1 MPALIPPRRPG
12 SRRAAALLA
21 LALCSAAAAPMIL
34 PAALA
39 QEATTEALPAL
50 LADSIFINAD
60 QTLTAEGSVEVL
72 YKGQRLTAS
81 RLTYDQAT
89 NRLKLEGPITIDD
102 GKGTVFLAD
111 EGDLSADFRD
121 GILKSARL
129 VLQDQLQIA
138 ATEIDRVGG
147 RYTQLSRVR
156 ASTCQVCPTNPTP
169 LWEIR
174 AQRVVHDEEERQ
186 LYFDHAQFRIAGLP
200 VAYFPRLRMPDPTV
214 DRATGFLLP
223 SIRSSSELGFGL
235 KLPYFIAI
243 GDSRDLTV
251 TPYVTAKGAVSTDLR
266 YRQAF
271 SNGTLTLQGAY
282 SRDDIFPDQ
291 ARGYLFGDGRFTLAN
306 GYIAGFTL
314 ETVSDD
320 SYLLDYGLDE
330 QDRLAS
336 DVYLSRI
343 KRDLAF
349 DARLTHYNSLRAGDS
364 DPILP
369 GLVAGVSYER
379 RFTPDL
385 IGGQGTLRFDLL
397 GVNRSSTSL
406 IDSNADGVIDG
417 RDVGRL
423 TFGVDWRRQTV
434 LSNGMVLGV
443 AAGLNGALYRI
454 GQDPT
459 FGASVSRMTP
469 TLAVDLRWP
478 WVKSASGGHSS
489 QVIEPVLQLV
499 WSDASNTSVPNEE
512 SSLVEFDEGNLFS
525 FSRFPGSDLY
535 ESGLR
540 ANIGVNWTR
549 KDPDGWTL
557 GVTAGRV
564 LRSEDLGQFSTGS
577 RLSGTR
583 SDWLLAMQ
591 IRADNGLSV
600 TNRALF
606 DDSLEFSKNELRLSF
621 GQQRYSLAGNYV
633 WLVADP
639 AEGRPL
645 ATSELALDA
654 ALRLSDSWVVT
665 GTGRY
670 DFTANQAA
678 RAGVGLQFRSECALV
693 DLSLS
698 RRFTSSTSVRPTTEL
713 SLSVNL
719 NGFGTGSDGRQYR
732 KSCGG

>member
-1 MPALIPPRRPG
+1 MPASFLSRPQRIIALIAIAIGAVTLPPVAGLLPT
-12 SRRAAALLA
+12 AAVQ
-21 LALCSAAAAPMIL
+21 
-34 PAALA
+34 A
-39 QEATTEALPAL
+39 QETTSDLPAL

-60 QTLTAEGSVEVL
+60 QTLTAEGAVEVL

-81 RLTYDQAT
+81 RLTYDQTT

-111 EGDLSADFRD
+111 EGDLSADFHD

-138 ATEIDRVGG
+138 AREIERVEG

-174 AQRVVHDEEERQ
+174 ARRVVHDQETRQ
-186 LYFDHAQFRIAGLP
+186 LYYDHAQFRVMGLP

-214 DRATGFLLP
+214 ERATGFLLP
-223 SIRSSSELGFGL
+223 SIRSSSELGLGI

-243 GDSRDLTV
+243 GDSRDLTI
-251 TPYVTAKGAVSTDLR
+251 TPYVTTKGAATVALR

-271 SNGTLTLQGAY
+271 ANGSIGFSGAY
-282 SRDDIFPDQ
+282 SRDDIFPGDT
-291 ARGYLFGDGRFTLAN
+291 RGFLFGEGQLSFSDD
-306 GYIAGFTL
+306 YVAGFTL

-320 SYLLDYGLDE
+320 SYLLDYGVDE

-336 DVYLSRI
+336 DIYVTRI

-349 DARLTHYNSLRAGDS
+349 DARLTHYNSLRAGDDNS
-364 DPILP
+364 ILP
-369 GLVAGVSYER
+369 GLVAGISYAR
-379 RFTPDL
+379 RFTPDR
-385 IGGQGTLRFDLL
+385 IGGQGTLRFDLMGL
-397 GVNRSSTSL
+397 NRSSTAL
-406 IDSNADGVIDG
+406 IDSNGDGVTDG
-417 RDVGRL
+417 RDVARL
-423 TFGVDWRRQTV
+423 TMGLDWRRQAV
-434 LSNGMVLGV
+434 LGNGMVLGV
-443 AAGLNGALYRI
+443 SGALNGAFYSV
-454 GQDPT
+454 GQDPAFPDT
-459 FGASVSRMTP
+459 ISRVTP

-478 WVKSASGGHSS
+478 WVKPGRGGHST
-489 QVIEPVLQLV
+489 QIIEPVVQLI
-499 WSDASNTSVPNEE
+499 WSRESGTSVPNED
-512 SSLVEFDEGNLFS
+512 SGLVEFDEGNLFS
-525 FSRFPGSDLY
+525 FSRFPGSDIY

-540 ANIGVNWTR
+540 ANLGLSWTR
-549 KDPDGWTL
+549 KDPAGWSL

-564 LRSEDLGQFSTGS
+564 VRSEDLGQFSTGS

-591 IRADNGLSV
+591 LRSDNGLSV

-606 DDSLEFSKNELRLSF
+606 DDSFDFSKNELRLAF
-621 GQQRYSLAGNYV
+621 GQPRYSVAANYV

-639 AEGRPL
+639 AEGRPT
-645 ATSELALDA
+645 ATSELVLDA
-654 ALRLSDSWVVT
+654 GVHLTDGWRMT

-670 DFTANQAA
+670 DFVANRAA
-678 RAGVGLQFRSECALV
+678 RAGVGFEYRSECALV

-698 RRFTSSTSVRPTTEL
+698 RRFTSSTSVRPTTEF

-719 NGFGTGSDGRQYR
+719 NGFGTGTDGRQFR

>member
-1 MPALIPPRRPG
+1 MAPLDTLSLRTL
-12 SRRAAALLA
+12 SRRATALLA
-21 LALCSAAAAPMIL
+21 LALASATAAPVLL
-34 PAALA
+34 PAAFA
-39 QEATTEALPAL
+39 QEATEEALPAL

-72 YKGQRLTAS
+72 YKGQHLTAS
-81 RLTYDQAT
+81 RLIYDQAT
-89 NRLKLEGPITIDD
+89 NRLKLEGPITIND

-111 EGDLSADFRD
+111 EGELSADFRD
-121 GILKSARL
+121 GILKSARI

-138 ATEIDRVGG
+138 AREINRVEG

-174 AQRVVHDEEERQ
+174 ARRVVHDQETRQ
-186 LYFDHAQFRIAGLP
+186 LYYDHAQFRVAGLP
-200 VAYFPRLRMPDPTV
+200 IAYFPRLRMPDPTV

-223 SIRSSSELGFGL
+223 SVRSSSELGFGL

-251 TPYVTAKGAVSTDLR
+251 TPYLTTKGAVSSELR

-271 SNGTLTLQGAY
+271 SNGTLNLTGAY

-291 ARGYLFGDGRFTLAN
+291 SRGYLFGNGQFGLAN
-306 GYIAGFTL
+306 GYVTGFHI

-320 SYLLDYGLDE
+320 SYLLDYGIDE
-330 QDRLAS
+330 KDRLAS
-336 DVYLSRI
+336 DIYLSRL

-349 DARLTHYNSLRAGDS
+349 DARLTHYNSLRAGDN

-369 GLVAGVSYER
+369 GLVAGISLER
-379 RFTPDL
+379 RFTPDF
-385 IGGQGTLRFDLL
+385 IGGQATLRFGLL
-397 GVNRSSTSL
+397 GVNRSSTATA
-406 IDSNADGVIDG
+406 DSNGDGVIDG
-417 RDVGRL
+417 RDVARL

-434 LSNGMVLGV
+434 LGNGMVLGL
-443 AAGLNGALYRI
+443 AAGLNGALYSI

-459 FGASVSRMTP
+459 FPNSVSRLTP

-478 WVKSASGGHSS
+478 WVKSASGGHSA
-489 QVIEPVLQLV
+489 QVIEPVIQLV
-499 WSDASNTSVPNEE
+499 WSDETTTPTPNEE
-512 SSLVEFDEGNLFS
+512 SLLVEFDEGNLFS

-540 ANIGVNWTR
+540 ANLGLSWTR
-549 KDPDGWTL
+549 KDPDGWAL
-557 GVTAGRV
+557 GITAGRV

-591 IRADNGLSV
+591 ITADNGLSV

-606 DDSLEFSKNELRLSF
+606 DDSFDFSKNELRLSF
-621 GQQRYSLAGNYV
+621 GQPRYTIAGNYV

-645 ATSELALDA
+645 PTSELALDG
-654 ALRLSDSWVVT
+654 ALRVSDSWVVT

-670 DFTANQAA
+670 DFTANRAA
-678 RAGVGLQFRSECALV
+678 RAGVGLQFRSDCAVV

-698 RRFTSSTSVRPTTEL
+698 RRFTSSTSVRPTTEF

-732 KSCGG
+732 KSCG